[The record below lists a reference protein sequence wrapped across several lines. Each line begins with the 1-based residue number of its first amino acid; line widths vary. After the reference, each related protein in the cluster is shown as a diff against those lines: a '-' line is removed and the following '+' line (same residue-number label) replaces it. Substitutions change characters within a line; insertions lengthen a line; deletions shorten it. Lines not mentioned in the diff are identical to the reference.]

1 MWRNNISR
9 INHKFLAKNAYFQF
23 RSQSYTTHLC
33 YNYET
38 FFVYY
43 PATNVVYWH
52 WVYPLPFHLIR
63 LAPVSLKW
71 LYNFIWIDINM
82 LQKYLFDWYLN
93 SVWQRNGKFLVCCYG
108 AEKRQNR
115 ILCLENLDKNFK
127 GIPQASAS
135 LKIPFYI
142 V

>member
-1 MWRNNISR
+1 MGGKFKWCKILLSLWISRFSMHKVLLKFTHISYSLSTKKYLWRNNISR

-52 WVYPLPFHLIR
+52 WVYPMPFHLQIILGNSIFFFNVHKIWYTNVTFDKIDLFKKVR
-63 LAPVSLKW
+63 L
-71 LYNFIWIDINM
+71 
-82 LQKYLFDWYLN
+82 
-93 SVWQRNGKFLVCCYG
+93 
-108 AEKRQNR
+108 
-115 ILCLENLDKNFK
+115 
-127 GIPQASAS
+127 
-135 LKIPFYI
+135 
-142 V
+142 